1 MLGLFGT
8 LNLAARS
15 LQTQMAGV
23 ETAGQNLAN
32 VNTPGYSRQQVVIQ
46 TSPAVQTGVGPQGTG
61 ANLVAI
67 QQVTDALLNGQI
79 LDQGS
84 ISGFWNS
91 NQSALDTMQSA
102 LNEFLNSTQGA
113 AGSTTTSSSGL
124 SDKLS
129 AFFNAFQAVATSPTS
144 ISARQAL
151 IGQAQTLATTF
162 NQLNSRFDSLHTA
175 LDTSLTSQ
183 VDSANQLLSDIANL
197 NGQIQTA
204 ENYTGGVANDLR
216 DMRQQKLESL
226 SKLINFQSSTGANG
240 MIDITVGGSLSLVSG
255 NQVVDSLKTDDPG
268 NTGQLLVYTATGN
281 ALVTPLT
288 GGSMAGTIDARD
300 GTLADMKTSINAL
313 ASNLITQVNTLHS
326 AGFSLTG
333 STGANFFSGADA
345 SDIAVNQSLADDPS
359 LIQAAGTSGAIGD
372 NSVALALAQLAS
384 AAQAGLSGKTFSASY
399 AQTVAKLGN
408 ALKNANDQVDSQ
420 TAVTK
425 MLSNQRSSVSGV
437 NLDEE
442 MTNLMTFQRAYQ
454 ASAHLVST
462 VDQMIQTILAM
473 KNP

>member
-1 MLGLFGT
+1 
-8 LNLAARS
+8 
-15 LQTQMAGV
+15 
-23 ETAGQNLAN
+23 
-32 VNTPGYSRQQVVIQ
+32 
-46 TSPAVQTGVGPQGTG
+46 
-61 ANLVAI
+61 
-67 QQVTDALLNGQI
+67 
-79 LDQGS
+79 
-84 ISGFWNS
+84 
-91 NQSALDTMQSA
+91 
-102 LNEFLNSTQGA
+102 
-113 AGSTTTSSSGL
+113 
-124 SDKLS
+124 
-129 AFFNAFQAVATSPTS
+129 
-144 ISARQAL
+144 L

-183 VDSANQLLSDIANL
+183 ADSANQLLKDIANL

-226 SKLINFQSSTGANG
+226 SKLINFQSSTDANG
-240 MIDITVGGSLSLVSG
+240 MIDITVGGNLSLVSG
-255 NQVVDSLKTDDPG
+255 NQVVDSLKTADPG
-268 NTGQLLVYTATGN
+268 NTGQLLVYTSTGN

-300 GTLADMKTSINAL
+300 GTLADMQTSINTL
-313 ASNLITQVNTLHS
+313 ASNLITQINTQHS

-333 STGANFFSGADA
+333 STGANFFSGTDA
-345 SDIAVNQSLADDPS
+345 SDIGVNQSLADDPS

-372 NSVALALAQLAS
+372 NSVALSLAQLAS
-384 AAQAGLSGKTFSASY
+384 AAQAGLVGKTFSASY

-408 ALKNANDQVDSQ
+408 ALKNTNDQVDSQ
-420 TAVTK
+420 AAVEK
-425 MLSNQRSSVSGV
+425 MLDNQRSSVSGV

-442 MTNLMTFQRAYQ
+442 MTNLMTFQRAYE

-473 KNP
+473 KTP